1 MPLTLKRYFSLRYLA
16 ALFIPGLFFL
26 LLSNPAKTLTGAKAG
41 LLLWF
46 NTVIPTLLPFIIMS
60 GLIVRTGTYRPLCR
74 ITYPVL
80 KHLLPISRNGCYPL
94 ITGLISGLPVG
105 AKISSD
111 LLNRG
116 LISKKEAQYITALTS
131 IPSPAFL
138 TGYVAVSCLAYP
150 KLAPFI
156 ILIILLSAFFS
167 TELCCRIIYKY
178 FDSDSSAVSTVHNYS
193 SEQNASFFSK
203 LDFSVTEGFEIILKA
218 GGYIIMFSA
227 ISQHLP
233 GLFLSGLLEITS
245 GISSISVSALNTA
258 NKIVLTLTL
267 SGFGGLSC
275 LLQTA
280 GFIVNSGLSL
290 SFHIVCKICSSL
302 MAFIMG
308 LILINII

>member
-1 MPLTLKRYFSLRYLA
+1 MPLTLKRIFSFRYLSF
-16 ALFIPGLFFL
+16 LFIPGLFFL
-26 LLSNPAKTLTGAKAG
+26 LLSDPAKTLDGAKSG

-46 NTVIPTLLPFIIMS
+46 NTVLPTLLPFIIMS

-74 ITYPVL
+74 VTYPIL
-80 KHLLPISRNGCYPL
+80 KFFLPISRTGCYPL
-94 ITGLISGLPVG
+94 LTGLISGLPVG
-105 AKISSD
+105 AKISAD
-111 LLNRG
+111 LLKRG
-116 LISKKEAQYITALTS
+116 LIGKKEAQYITAFTS

-150 KLAPFI
+150 KLTPFI
-156 ILIILLSAFFS
+156 ILIILLSAFLS
-167 TELCCRIIYKY
+167 TELCCRLFYKY
-178 FDSDSSAVSTVHNYS
+178 FDSEPSALSTMHTAS
-193 SEQNASFFSK
+193 QEQTSSFFSK
-203 LDFSVTEGFEIILKA
+203 LDFSVSEGFEIILKA

-233 GLFLSGLLEITS
+233 GMFLSGLLEITS
-245 GISSISVSALNTA
+245 GINDISVSALTTA

-290 SFHIVCKICSSL
+290 SFHIVCKVCSAL
-302 MAFIMG
+302 FAFI
-308 LILINII
+308 LSILLINII